1 MEHTC
6 VHVHTETHTHSYL
19 ILKQIHNSSSCQSQV
34 TTGCLHLLQE
44 QYIKTQRARH
54 LLPLSPRILPC
65 FFQPLPFPAFSP
77 YRLLSFSP
85 FLFAVSFVATVIFFL
100 PSFNSLG
107 APIQTECEC
116 CVSQPLST
124 HLTHTAHI
132 NRRAV

>member
-54 LLPLSPRILPC
+54 LLPLSPRILPV
-65 FFQPLPFPAFSP
+65 FLSAPPLPS
-77 YRLLSFSP
+77 LLSLSPP
-85 FLFAVSFVATVIFFL
+85 FLFSIPLCCVFCGNSDFFL

-107 APIQTECEC
+107 VPIQTQCEC